1 MEVVMNTVKQVKIGD
16 KEYPELLKYISNP
29 PKIIYYMGNIQI
41 ASMPSI
47 AVVGARKATS
57 YGKWAA
63 FEFAKK
69 LSQYGI
75 VVVSGMAYGIDSFA
89 HKGAVENNGKTI
101 AVLGCGIDICYPAQ
115 NKGLRE
121 RILKEDGLIMS
132 EYEPGTPPLPFR
144 FPLRNRIISGISIGT
159 IVIEAGISSGSLIT
173 AEYAAEQGRNIYTL
187 PGNINSMCSLGT
199 NKLIKDG
206 AIPLITLDD
215 IIDELGIARSAD
227 IDLTGINLGKDEKE
241 VYEHILH
248 AGETTIDLIC
258 RSIGKLPSEVN
269 AIITILEM
277 KGLLHTAMGKVFV
290 AN

>member
-1 MEVVMNTVKQVKIGD
+1 MNTVKQVKIYD

-29 PKIIYYMGNIQI
+29 PEILYYMGNTEI

-47 AVVGARKATS
+47 AIVGARKATP
-57 YGKWAA
+57 YGKWASY
-63 FEFAKK
+63 EIAKK
-69 LSQYGI
+69 LSQYGV

-89 HKGAVENNGKTI
+89 HKGAVDNKGKTI
-101 AVLGCGIDICYPAQ
+101 AVMGCGIDICYPAR
-115 NKGLRE
+115 NKGLRD
-121 RILKEDGLIMS
+121 RILMEDGLIIS
-132 EYEPGTPPLPFR
+132 EYEPGTHPLPFR
-144 FPLRNRIISGISIGT
+144 FPLRNRIISGISLGT

-206 AIPLITLDD
+206 AIPLITIDD
-215 IIDELGIARSAD
+215 IIDELGITRSVG
-227 IDLTGINLGKDEKE
+227 IDLTENNLGRDEKE
-241 VYEHILH
+241 VYEYILQ
-248 AGETTIDLIC
+248 AGETSTDLIC